1 MEHRLQTGEEEQS
14 RLAGDLRKI
23 GNTTHEDVLLA
34 IRFDLSYLS
43 RSLRIIADMETNIG
57 VLNRSGA

>member
-1 MEHRLQTGEEEQS
+1 MEHRLQTGKEEQS
-14 RLAGDLRKI
+14 RLVGDLRKI

-43 RSLRIIADMETNIG
+43 PSLRIIADMETNIG